1 MQNLET
7 ELIPLK
13 SAEGDEVLKNNEI
26 IDLIRQYAKIQLDL
40 QSISMEQKVANKRQ
54 DTKNQAVEESTNYNL
69 YITIFE
75 MVVFMGFAGFQ
86 VYYIQ
91 NLLDNKRL
99 LF

>member
-54 DTKNQAVEESTNYNL
+54 DTKNQAVEESSNYNL